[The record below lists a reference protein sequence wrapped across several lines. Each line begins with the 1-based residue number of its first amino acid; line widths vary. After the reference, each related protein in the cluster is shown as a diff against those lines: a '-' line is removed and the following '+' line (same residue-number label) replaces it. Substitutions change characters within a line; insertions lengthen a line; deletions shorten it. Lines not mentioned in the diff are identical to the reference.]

1 MKQVKLILGT
11 AGYCYA
17 KEHHAIKGGRKKE
30 IPFNAVFALIKH
42 PEKGWVLF
50 DTGYTERFH
59 EVTSTFPGSIYAK
72 ITKVY
77 IKPEEEV
84 KAQLLARN
92 INPESIEHI
101 IVSHFHADHVGG
113 LKDFPNA
120 TFYCSKPAYNQVHK
134 LRGLRAVAKG
144 LLTNLLPEDFSER
157 TLFFEDIGQKIE
169 GDFFQKSYD
178 LFGDESILIHSIPG
192 HAAGQYAAE
201 IKTNKGHYFLA
212 ADSAWLKKSYQEY
225 ALPNPIVKLFFDS
238 WADFKD
244 SLKRLQNYHLANPET
259 IIIPTHCNETC
270 NPLIQLSKDE
280 DGL

>member
-30 IPFNAVFALIKH
+30 IQFNAVFALIKH
-42 PEKGWVLF
+42 PDKGWIVF
-50 DTGYTERFH
+50 DTGYTQRFH
-59 EVTSTFPGSIYAK
+59 EVTSKFPGSIYAK

-77 IKPEEEV
+77 INPEEEI

-92 INPESIEHI
+92 IDPLSIEHVI
-101 IVSHFHADHVGG
+101 ISHFHADHVGG

-120 TFYCSKPAYNQVHK
+120 TFYCSKPAFNQVQK
-134 LRGLRAVAKG
+134 LSGFRAVAKG
-144 LLTNLLPEDFSER
+144 LLPGLLPDDMKAR
-157 TLFFEDIGQKIE
+157 TLFFEDAGQIVE
-169 GDFFQKSYD
+169 DTYFQTSYD
-178 LFGDESILIHSIPG
+178 LFGDDSIIVHSVPG

-201 IKTNKGHYFLA
+201 VTTEKDHYFLA

-225 ALPNPIVKLFFDS
+225 ALPSPVVKLFFHS
-238 WADFKD
+238 WSNFKD
-244 SLKRLQNYHLANPET
+244 SLKRLHDYHLAHPDT
-259 IIIPTHCNETC
+259 VVIPTHCNETC
-270 NPLIQLSKDE
+270 DPLIEISKDE